1 MNDDKEHLKLLS
13 IFHYVVG
20 AMAALFSCFPLIHI
34 VIGFAMLSGAFDGRD
49 APPKFL
55 GLLFIILPGIMMLCG
70 WTLAVCIFIAGGKLA
85 RYRARTY
92 CLVIAGLECMFM
104 PFGTVLGIFTIIILM
119 KDSVKELF
127 ADNLPSQQYDK
138 PLVKS

>member
-1 MNDDKEHLKLLS
+1 MNNDKEQLKLLS

-20 AMAALFSCFPLIHI
+20 GMMALFSCFPLIHI
-34 VIGFAMLSGAFDGRD
+34 AIGFAMLCGAFDGRD

-55 GLLFIILPGIMMLCG
+55 GLFFIILPGFMMLCG
-70 WTLAVCIFIAGGKLA
+70 WTLAVCIFIAGSKLA
-85 RYRARTY
+85 RYRARTF

-127 ADNLPSQQYDK
+127 TGNQPFQ
-138 PLVKS
+138 